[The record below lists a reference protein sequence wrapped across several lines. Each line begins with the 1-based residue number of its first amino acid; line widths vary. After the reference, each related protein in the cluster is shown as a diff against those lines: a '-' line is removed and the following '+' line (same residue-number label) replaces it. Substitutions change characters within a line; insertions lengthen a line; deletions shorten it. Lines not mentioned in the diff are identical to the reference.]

1 MGDHPGAHDKSSRT
15 TQKRLPGEAE
25 VNLRRSTLQETL
37 QGNLDTDGVEEA
49 SLNCNFRES
58 NDIYDG
64 EISLGTKPGV
74 PAEYEFVCVHEAQL
88 QAKDASLQEVLKEVA
103 KLKSC
108 NKKLEAEI
116 TETQK
121 RCDNAEEKA
130 RKKSQDLSTAKMEII
145 DNNTQINNLERQ
157 ISELEMTLGETMENL
172 EKKHEE
178 LVLSEAKYAR
188 GLKKATKFWH
198 IYSELGDDLFY
209 QMTYLEVIVANEL
222 GRIFFEGQDLELK
235 NRAAKYLPLGEACKT
250 MQADLAKFS
259 WAEDANDDLP
269 VDEVTAGSGF
279 QLAIKAPPAIGETGE
294 SSSFVTPEIEPS
306 SHSTSPGTRTVEDRG
321 YLESTTPEV
330 SIPELNAFSESEA
343 SLLSLSAL
351 FNSEEGCPDS
361 ATSNDPEPESSLCE
375 ESGADSFY
383 GPEVE
388 GSSTAETRGLRWL
401 LGYNPSPEE
410 YFYPQYLQGGSMV
423 DSTQERVI
431 HEVLSPRTE
440 APGLEWLLGFNAHPE
455 EPFYPQLPQHDN
467 EEKDN
472 DSTNST
478 ESAENDNLTALMGY
492 NLSSERPVGFR
503 EPQSSSGAKE
513 PAMGLD
519 LAWLLGYNPEP
530 EEAFYPQ
537 YSQHHKH
544 GRDSTSA
551 ASVEQVQEP
560 LSAMTP
566 GIAPTFEVYP
576 ENHATATALAD
587 FEPLAVDISFAD
599 TSKDFK
605 EEVLVQ
611 AEREDTAATASTEL
625 EQQEASS
632 KTYETAPVFTTQ
644 VEDPAPAATTPA
656 PQGHSVDI
664 TFGDTSQPFK
674 AGTKVRMTRAQRRE
688 AATKAQAEA
697 KASKKKT
704 DGPVMDDEGRYGGKQ
719 SRQERRAAERKASKA
734 GSKQSNRNIWRL

>member
-1 MGDHPGAHDKSSRT
+1 MGDHPGAHDRSSRT

-25 VNLRRSTLQETL
+25 VNLRKSTLQETL
-37 QGNLDTDGVEEA
+37 QDNLDTDGVEEA

-108 NKKLEAEI
+108 NNKLEAAI

-130 RKKSQDLSTAKMEII
+130 RKKSQDLSTAKMGII
-145 DNNTQINNLERQ
+145 DNNAQINNLERQ
-157 ISELEMTLGETMENL
+157 ISELELTLGETMENL
-172 EKKHEE
+172 EKKHEK

-188 GLKKATKFWH
+188 GLRKATRFWH

-209 QMTYLEVIVANEL
+209 QMTHLEVIVANEC
-222 GRIFFEGQDLELK
+222 GRIFFEKQDLELK

-250 MQADLAKFS
+250 MQADLANFS
-259 WAEDANDDLP
+259 WEEDANDDLP

-279 QLAIKAPPAIGETGE
+279 QLAIEAPPAIGETGE
-294 SSSFVTPEIEPS
+294 SSSFVTPEIEPL

-330 SIPELNAFSESEA
+330 SIPEPNAFSESEA

-361 ATSNDPEPESSLCE
+361 ATSNDPEPESILCE

-440 APGLEWLLGFNAHPE
+440 ALGLE
-455 EPFYPQLPQHDN
+455 
-467 EEKDN
+467 
-472 DSTNST
+472 
-478 ESAENDNLTALMGY
+478 
-492 NLSSERPVGFR
+492 
-503 EPQSSSGAKE
+503 
-513 PAMGLD
+513 
-519 LAWLLGYNPEP
+519 WLLGYNPEP

-537 YSQHHKH
+537 YSQHHEH

-566 GIAPTFEVYP
+566 GIAPIFEVYL
-576 ENHATATALAD
+576 ENHPTATALAD